1 MKNVPY
7 SAFQHHLACNLNRKS
22 EFCAHK
28 TNWVSIISCGAA
40 AVKNRVWQNIFIL
53 MNCQGCPLNKGE
65 LELQL
70 WRIQLKHLT
79 DLSQDSMRWTFALKS
94 FPGALPTHNVG
105 IAFSFSGIV
114 LQNTTT
120 ASCTPFGLS
129 VLGDDATT
137 GLTWW
142 LKLDG
147 DACFFPTT
155 TKPVRMDVIA
165 WWCCAVSCNF
175 CSSTSPIW
183 VACESFS
190 RLLWNA
196 NQFNVSV
203 SQVWCV
209 FEDLVYTLQLM
220 KLLIQVVRL
229 GQQDEH
235 QSVNQI

>member
-1 MKNVPY
+1 
-7 SAFQHHLACNLNRKS
+7 
-22 EFCAHK
+22 
-28 TNWVSIISCGAA
+28 
-40 AVKNRVWQNIFIL
+40 
-53 MNCQGCPLNKGE
+53 
-65 LELQL
+65 
-70 WRIQLKHLT
+70 
-79 DLSQDSMRWTFALKS
+79 MRWTFALKS

-105 IAFSFSGIV
+105 IAVSFSGIV

-175 CSSTSPIW
+175 GSATFPIW

-196 NQFNVSV
+196 NQFMSVFHKFDVSLKILYIPCNLW
-203 SQVWCV
+203 SFWS
-209 FEDLVYTLQLM
+209 
-220 KLLIQVVRL
+220 KLVRL

-235 QSVNQI
+235 QSVDQI